1 MSDSQDQAEEA
12 LSLIDFGSLG
22 FPFNTTGGYGDIYKA
37 PHPQWGFLALK
48 RPRGMGEPDSP
59 SYRHLLKEADLW
71 KAARHPNV
79 LQFLGA
85 WEANNTVYLVSP
97 FLDNGTIMQYLVK
110 HPNVDRTKF
119 ILDIARG
126 LSYLHDHNIV
136 HGDIKGNNILI
147 TPDVDAVLAD
157 FGLAKVAE
165 TSTASSQKG
174 TGSSR
179 WQSPEILRGGAHVHR
194 TFSSDVYS
202 FGMTIYE
209 ILSGTIP
216 FKGENTYGVIGLVT
230 SKKRPEMKPKL
241 GPSGLRYCMQ
251 WRAARCAWN
260 DDPQLRPNMQTI
272 LRWLESEGFVRG
284 RISVS
289 CERKPRFSGYISPGD
304 SFVRGCVVVAG
315 DISKA
320 TTFNCAS
327 KGTFPQSVGTFLH
340 PGYVPRNPLWNRHA
354 PVEVSEP
361 AYMSKE
367 LNEIVKKARE
377 RGDAI
382 TPSSSIAEIC
392 MTSHD
397 GELSSRRA
405 SNPLG
410 FEDKLHP
417 AVLTTVYPAPLVF
430 CTDLAPMDDL
440 PNVSMIF
447 EEIDSDTLF

>member
-12 LSLIDFGSLG
+12 PIDFDSLVLDRH
-22 FPFNTTGGYGDIYKA
+22 PFNTSGGYGDIYKA

-48 RPRGMGEPDSP
+48 RPRGTGEPGSP
-59 SYRHLLKEADLW
+59 SYRHLLKEAALW

-97 FLDNGTIMQYLVK
+97 FLDNGTVVQYFVD
-110 HPNVDRTKF
+110 HPNADRTKF

-126 LSYLHDHNIV
+126 LSYLHVHNIV
-136 HGDIKGNNILI
+136 HGDIKGNNILV

-179 WQSPEILRGGAHVHR
+179 WQSPEILRGGAHR

-216 FKGENTYGVIGLVT
+216 FKGINSYGVIGLVT
-230 SKKRPEMKPKL
+230 SKKRPEMEPKL

-251 WRAARCAWN
+251 WRAARCSWN

-272 LRWLESEGFVRG
+272 LRWLESEGVVRG

-320 TTFNCAS
+320 SIFQCAS
-327 KGTFPQSVGTFLH
+327 KGTFPRSVGTFLH
-340 PGYVPRNPLWNRHA
+340 PGYLPRNPSVWNRLRA
-354 PVEVSEP
+354 PVEVLKP

-367 LNEIVKKARE
+367 LNEVVKKARE
-377 RGDAI
+377 RGQRI
-382 TPSSSIAEIC
+382 TLSPSIAEIW
-392 MTSHD
+392 MMSHD
-397 GELSSRRA
+397 GDLYSSAA
-405 SNPLG
+405 SL
-410 FEDKLHP
+410 EDKVHP
-417 AVLTTVYPAPLVF
+417 TVLTTVYPAPLVF
-430 CTDLAPMDDL
+430 CTDLDPTDDL

-447 EEIDSDTLF
+447 EEINSDTLF